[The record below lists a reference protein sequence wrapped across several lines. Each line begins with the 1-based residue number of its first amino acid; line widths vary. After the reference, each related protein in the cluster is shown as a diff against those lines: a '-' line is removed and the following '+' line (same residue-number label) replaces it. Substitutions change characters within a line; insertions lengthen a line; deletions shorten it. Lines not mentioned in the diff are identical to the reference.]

1 MLNYFV
7 KFKQILKNT
16 PPPKKKMKSILDSK
30 NVTHKQV
37 DYAQLLDYI
46 FTKNNNKRCFL
57 QTPQLNNTKELFCFC
72 LDLFCKGILICHGKE
87 TNSVNLE
94 ELSLDQLKL
103 VIDKLSMTGIMTII
117 EMQQLKDE
125 DKDVDD
131 DEDDDEDDEEN
142 KQVLNKKD
150 AKEILQNS
158 LTNIYANDNNALLS
172 SFKFDLQV
180 RDFMYI
186 IRFEIQM

>member
-1 MLNYFV
+1 
-7 KFKQILKNT
+7 
-16 PPPKKKMKSILDSK
+16 MKSILDSK
-30 NVTHKQV
+30 KNIHKQV
-37 DYAQLLDYI
+37 DYAQLLDFIY
-46 FTKNNNKRCFL
+46 TKNNNKRCFL

-72 LDLFCKGILICHGKE
+72 LDLFCKGILICYGNE
-87 TNSVNLE
+87 TKSVNLE
-94 ELSLDQLKL
+94 ELTLDQLKL

-117 EMQQLKDE
+117 EIQQLNKKVNE
-125 DKDVDD
+125 DDDD
-131 DEDDDEDDEEN
+131 DEDDDKDEDDN
-142 KQVLNKKD
+142 KESTTVVTNN

-158 LTNIYANDNNALLS
+158 LSNIYANDNNALLS